1 MIVLYNCRIERRN
14 PVIRTAVLVHKEH
27 SMSVHRI
34 DNLIKLLQWNSIIP
48 AGEFQIVKDLNN
60 GY

>member
-14 PVIRTAVLVHKEH
+14 PVIRTAVLF
-27 SMSVHRI
+27 